1 MNKALSRTR
10 LMGILALGGLTIAL
24 WQFVLAPRAAEPGL
38 ISDQVTAAEAEKD
51 QLQAEY
57 QQLLEKSKNIATA
70 EKDANLLNQLL
81 PSTSAE
87 PELTQAINDAA
98 IAAGMDPSQITYVTT
113 TSLALI
119 DPGVMEASI
128 KAMKVRTGE
137 TPAATTDATSEATP
151 AAEGEA
157 PAEAPV
163 AEGEV
168 TEDAGQKPAALQVYS
183 MNVSIQVT
191 GTMQQ
196 IVAFTKNLSN
206 VNRTLTIDHISVTP
220 DDSGVGGVSNGNY
233 RATVDA
239 RAFTVEAIGAA
250 PGSSSKKNSDTKSA
264 TSTPAATPGATPST
278 TTPNTS
284 ATPTP
289 NATTTTPATQ

>member
-38 ISDQVTAAEAEKD
+38 ISDKVAAAEAERDK
-51 QLQAEY
+51 LQIEY
-57 QQLLEKSKNIATA
+57 QQLLEKSKNMATA
-70 EKDANLLNQLL
+70 EHDATLLNQLL

-98 IAAGMDPSQITYVTT
+98 IAAGMDPSQISYVTT

-119 DPGVMEASI
+119 DPGVMEEAI

-137 TPAATTDATSEATP
+137 APATAPTDPNTAPTPAATEGEATP
-151 AAEGEA
+151 EAATEETATA
-157 PAEAPV
+157 PKAEAL
-163 AEGEV
+163 
-168 TEDAGQKPAALQVYS
+168 KVYS
-183 MNVSIQVT
+183 MNVSIQVS
-191 GTMQQ
+191 GTIQQ

-206 VNRTLTIDHISVTP
+206 VDRTLAIDHISVTP

-233 RATVDA
+233 RATIDA

-250 PGSSSKKNSDTKSA
+250 PGSSSKKSTEAKSA
-264 TSTPAATPGATPST
+264 NSTPAATPAATPST
-278 TTPNTS
+278 STAPKTS
-284 ATPTP
+284 VTPTP

>member
-38 ISDQVTAAEAEKD
+38 ISDQVAAAEAERD

-98 IAAGMDPSQITYVTT
+98 VAAGMDPAQITYVTT

-119 DPGVMEASI
+119 DPGVMEAAI

-137 TPAATTDATSEATP
+137 APAVTTDATAEATP

-168 TEDAGQKPAALQVYS
+168 TEDSAQKPAGLKVYS
-183 MNVSIQVT
+183 MNVSIQVS

-250 PGSSSKKNSDTKSA
+250 PGSSSKKNTDTKIA